1 MMHKPA
7 VLERYYLDC
16 RCMLL
21 ELAATMDRY
30 DRAPAASSDSNA
42 DARLALLRQATEIL
56 IEPAAQPDRTQRIL
70 QLMSDPIE

>member
-1 MMHKPA
+1 MMHKQA

-30 DRAPAASSDSNA
+30 DRAPATPGDSNT
-42 DARLALLRQATEIL
+42 DARLTFLRQATQIL
-56 IEPAAQPDRTQRIL
+56 IEPAALPNRSQRIL
-70 QLMSDPIE
+70 QLMSDPVE